1 MRRGLLSRR
10 NSTSAFILKGIYQAL
25 IWYVSGY
32 KRRFGIE
39 YLSVDLPGHSAELF
53 PNRNYTIVSVFKEE
67 SYRANYSCAVDR
79 FEQPDVLSNSVEVV
93 FKGDLRMY
101 TLHHNA

>member
-1 MRRGLLSRR
+1 MRRGFLPRR

-39 YLSVDLPGHSAELF
+39 YLSVDLPGHSAETTLM
-53 PNRNYTIVSVFKEE
+53 SE
-67 SYRANYSCAVDR
+67 SSKRSHTEPTTAA
-79 FEQPDVLSNSVEVV
+79 Q
-93 FKGDLRMY
+93 
-101 TLHHNA
+101 